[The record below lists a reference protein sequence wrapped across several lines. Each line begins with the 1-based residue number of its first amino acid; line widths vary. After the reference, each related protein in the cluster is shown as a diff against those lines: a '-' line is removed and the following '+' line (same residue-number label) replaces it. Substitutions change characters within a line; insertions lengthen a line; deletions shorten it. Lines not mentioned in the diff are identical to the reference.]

1 MAATLRVRGLD
12 RARRNLLRQLEG
24 MRSVVAPTV
33 MSEMA
38 GEFRRELVRGS
49 KRPGRPR
56 QVRIGKMRGGLR
68 VRFGWYGQPSGETE
82 RYAEKALDSATR
94 RGFRRGVEKARRRF
108 ARFR

>member
-1 MAATLRVRGLD
+1 MRVRGLD

-56 QVRIGKMRGGLR
+56 QVRIGKMRRGTIRL
-68 VRFGWYGQPSGETE
+68 RFGWFGEQTSATE